1 MIKRLTFA
9 AVLLVWVLAAC
20 TPLATPESAIKS
32 TATTSLLYAIT
43 PVGKQAS
50 PTPLQASPTPLPAG
64 NNSNANCTVVSS
76 IFPTPNP
83 TQAAQVSLFKPVSD
97 SDWIIG
103 NKEASITF
111 LEYSDFQ

>member
-9 AVLLVWVLAAC
+9 AILLVLVLAAC
-20 TPLATPESAIKS
+20 TPLSTPAGAIIAS
-32 TATTSLLYAIT
+32 TATSTGKLVGIT
-43 PVGKQAS
+43 PKGPSTTAAATS
-50 PTPLQASPTPLPAG
+50 D
-64 NNSNANCTVVSS
+64 SNANCTVVSS

-83 TQAAQVSLFKPVSD
+83 TQATQVSLFKPVSD
-97 SDWIIG
+97 SDYILG

>member
-9 AVLLVWVLAAC
+9 AILLVFVLAAC
-20 TPLATPESAIKS
+20 TPLSTPTSAIMALTATSTGKLAGITPENYGTKKAP
-32 TATTSLLYAIT
+32 ATTVVAATRDNI
-43 PVGKQAS
+43 
-50 PTPLQASPTPLPAG
+50 
-64 NNSNANCTVVSS
+64 ANCTVVSS

-97 SDWIIG
+97 SDYILG

>member
-9 AVLLVWVLAAC
+9 ALLLVLVLAAC
-20 TPLATPESAIKS
+20 TPLKTPNGAIKAS
-32 TATTSLLYAIT
+32 TATSTGKLAGIT
-43 PVGKQAS
+43 PKVTGAS
-50 PTPLQASPTPLPAG
+50 PNAPSTTLAATTD
-64 NNSNANCTVVSS
+64 SNANCTVVSS

-83 TQAAQVSLFKPVSD
+83 TQASQVSLFKPVSD
-97 SDWIIG
+97 SDHILG

>member
-9 AVLLVWVLAAC
+9 AVLMVLVLAAC

-32 TATTSLLYAIT
+32 TATTSLLKAVT

-50 PTPLQASPTPLPAG
+50 AIPLQASATHLPTSSD
-64 NNSNANCTVVSS
+64 SNANCTVVSEL
-76 IFPTPNP
+76 PTPNP
-83 TQAAQVSLFKPVSD
+83 TVAAQASLFQPVSD